1 IHRLSKPVE
10 EYLYP
15 AIEDFSLDLMIDTG
29 PSARSVRLQLPKFTL
44 VGATTRFGD
53 LTGPLRSRFQL
64 ITRLELYNLEDL
76 SQVICFTARKI
87 GIELEVKLAKLIAER
102 SRGTPRLAGNILR
115 WLRDYITVRNKGIWN
130 EQGVKEGMKKLGL
143 DAMGLDPFD
152 RRLLEII
159 YTQHKGGPVGI
170 SNLAA
175 SLGEDITTIEEVLEP
190 HLITLGLLKRTSK
203 GRELTPKGLEYI
215 KICKNEEFACTN
227 SLEVFKS
234 KNKPV
239 DEHFSNLRIG
249 IPGKYTTANF
259 LLSLAFPESKNKVEM
274 KFSDIEAALLS
285 GQIDLGLIIH
295 ENRFTYQNKGL
306 IKVMDLGEY
315 WENLTGGPIPLGGIM
330 IKRNL
335 PEEIKQKV
343 NRVIQR
349 SIEYAFEN
357 PESGID
363 FIRSHAQEMSAEV
376 VKKHIELYVNKFSID
391 LGEVRIL
398 NL

>member
-1 IHRLSKPVE
+1 MDSIPTFEPKNEIQKIDHALRPQSLDEFVGNKEVVERLKIFISAAKQRQDPLGHVLFYGPPGVGKTSLAHIIKEEMGVNILITSGPLLEKAKDLAGLLTNLKEKDILFIDEIHRLSKPVE

-44 VGATTRFGD
+44 AGATTRFGD

-143 DAMGLDPFD
+143 DALGLDPFD

-215 KICKNEEFACTN
+215 KICKNEE
-227 SLEVFKS
+227 S
-234 KNKPV
+234 K
-239 DEHFSNLRIG
+239 IC
-249 IPGKYTTANF
+249 
-259 LLSLAFPESKNKVEM
+259 
-274 KFSDIEAALLS
+274 
-285 GQIDLGLIIH
+285 
-295 ENRFTYQNKGL
+295 
-306 IKVMDLGEY
+306 
-315 WENLTGGPIPLGGIM
+315 
-330 IKRNL
+330 
-335 PEEIKQKV
+335 
-343 NRVIQR
+343 
-349 SIEYAFEN
+349 
-357 PESGID
+357 
-363 FIRSHAQEMSAEV
+363 
-376 VKKHIELYVNKFSID
+376 
-391 LGEVRIL
+391 
-398 NL
+398 